1 MTRGFVFYLSVIGL
15 SCAGAAY
22 AQLTRGTILGTV
34 QDPSGAVV
42 PNAMI
47 KITNTATN
55 VERTTTT
62 NAGGVYRF
70 AGVDPGNYDVSFQA
84 SGFAE
89 VDVHGIQVTT
99 SQEVTL
105 NQSLSISAAAAS
117 VEVAEDLLGVDL
129 AKSSS
134 TIERTL
140 PNSFIENVPT
150 TTALRDV
157 NQLAL
162 LAPTAV
168 RGAGST
174 GISINGQRARND
186 NFLLDGIDNNDSSVT
201 QASNRVIPEATS
213 EFQVQSQ
220 TYSAEF
226 GRNSGGQ
233 LQVITKSGTNEYHGE
248 AYEYWQGNPLIPV
261 TLPNKRNGFTHTPRF
276 DVNEVGDSFGGPV
289 KKNKLFF
296 FANLENDRR
305 AEAPSSGNATA
316 ATIPTPAGYAM
327 LSSLPLGTNE
337 TAAARTAALNA
348 LSFLGKA
355 YAFNPGSTNQRN
367 VTVNGV
373 AVPFG
378 TVVIPLANP
387 YVFWLGTVRADL
399 VATTRDNVY
408 VRSTVDD
415 RNQPDLTSNAQVG
428 SLFAAAQVL
437 RRQNHVISDTHV
449 FSPTLTNQ
457 FSFAFIRGAL
467 AFPENDPTDPTT
479 TITGAFTIGGLNNFP
494 QGRTTNEFQWL
505 DTASW
510 VRGKHTFKFGVNIAY
525 QRLLNL
531 AAFDTKGTYT
541 FNNFADFMNNSAA
554 QLVVALNTASFDA
567 RQTQQGYFFQDDFKV
582 TKSLT
587 LNLGL
592 RYEYANYPFGFFGA
606 TDPAIRATLVPG
618 PAHPAKND
626 WGPRGGIAY
635 SPSFKDGLL
644 GKILGDGVT
653 VFRGGYGI
661 AYDFLFYNILT
672 VNASNY
678 PRVVSLTSFTSDLV
692 NQYPNLIRGNPTQF
706 NPLATFVNSPENLHP
721 PTNHF
726 YSASIQRQI
735 THDFIA
741 ELGYTGSRSYHGID
755 QSQANPSALTDA
767 QAVAVIASGNP
778 NVIPTTQQR
787 RIYSQWGSRVL
798 IESNAIANYNALYV
812 KVDKRLRHGLL
823 IGFNYT
829 YSKTLSNN
837 DESLGVT
844 GISNISPQ
852 LPQNFNDYRSEYS
865 LSAFDRP
872 HRYAAYFNYD
882 VPWFSSGALGNPVTR
897 RIMGGWTLSGSSEAQ
912 SGVPFTILTGV
923 DTYGVGTMGSARPDY
938 NPRGAITL
946 DPGTHDFRTFTTA
959 LNGTGIF
966 VTHLT
971 PGGAPLSTSQ
981 TKFGNLGK
989 NTFRGPDLD
998 VQNFTLIKRIQLKE
1012 RVALQFRSEFFD
1024 LFNHRNFLP
1033 PVNNMSSPVFGQ
1045 NTTDPGST
1053 GYGNSGAGGR
1063 SILLS
1068 GRVIF

>member
-1 MTRGFVFYLSVIGL
+1 MIRKIGVCL
-15 SCAGAAY
+15 FAGVLLGVVPIH

-42 PNAMI
+42 PNATV
-47 KITNTATN
+47 KITNAQTN
-55 VERTTTT
+55 IERSTTS
-62 NAGGVYRF
+62 NSEGFYRF
-70 AGVDPGNYDVSFQA
+70 AGVDPGTYDVTFMA
-84 SGFAE
+84 GGFA
-89 VDVHGIQVTT
+89 VSQVHGISVTT

-105 NQSLSISAAAAS
+105 NQSLMVGAAAAT
-117 VEVAEDLLGVDL
+117 VEVNEAPPGVEL
-129 AKSSS
+129 AKSSA

-140 PNSFIENVPT
+140 ANSFIENVPT
-150 TTALRDV
+150 TAGTRDV

-201 QASNRVIPEATS
+201 LASNRVIPEATA

-220 TYSAEF
+220 AYSAEF

-233 LQVITKSGTNEYHGE
+233 LQVITKSGTSAYHGE
-248 AYEYWQGNPLIPV
+248 AYEYWQGNSLIPV

-276 DVNEVGDSFGGPV
+276 DQNQVGGAVGGPV

-296 FANLENDRR
+296 FANVETDRR
-305 AEAPSSGNATA
+305 AEAPSAGNATA
-316 ATIPTPAGYAM
+316 ATIPTPAGYAL
-327 LSSLPLGTNE
+327 LSSVSLGTNE
-337 TAAARTAALNA
+337 TPAARTAALNA
-348 LSFLGKA
+348 LSFLPKV
-355 YAFNPGSTNQRN
+355 YAFNPGFTNQRN

-373 AVPFG
+373 AIPFG
-378 TVVIPLANP
+378 TVQIPLANP
-387 YVFWLGTVRADL
+387 YTYWLGTARVDL
-399 VATTRDNVY
+399 VATAKDNIF
-408 VRSTVDD
+408 VRSTLDD
-415 RNQPDLTSNAQVG
+415 RDQPNIASNLQFG
-428 SLFAAAQVL
+428 SLFAGSQAL
-437 RRQNHVISDTHV
+437 RRQNHVISDTHI
-449 FSPTLTNQ
+449 FSPSFTNQ
-457 FSFAFIRGAL
+457 FSFAFIRGSL
-467 AFPENDPTDPTT
+467 AFPENDPTDPSTA
-479 TITGAFTIGGLNNFP
+479 ITGAFTIGGASNFP

-505 DTASW
+505 DTASY
-510 VRGKHTFKFGVNIAY
+510 VHGRHTFKFGANIAY

-554 QLVVALNTASFDA
+554 TLVVALNTASFDA
-567 RQTQQGYFFQDDFKV
+567 RQTQQGYFFQDDLKV
-582 TKSLT
+582 TKNLT

-606 TDPAIRATLVPG
+606 TDPNIRATLVPG
-618 PAHPAKND
+618 PAKPAKND

-644 GKILGDGVT
+644 GKLFGDGVT

-678 PRVVSLTSFTSDLV
+678 PRVVSLNAFTSDLV
-692 NQYPNLIRGNPTQF
+692 NQFPSLIHGNPSAF
-706 NPLATFVNSPENLHP
+706 DPKATFVNSPENLHP

-735 THDFIA
+735 MHDFIA
-741 ELGYTGSRSYHGID
+741 EVGYTGSRSYHGID
-755 QSQANPSALTDA
+755 QSQANPSVLTDA
-767 QAVAVIASGNP
+767 QAAQVIAAGSA
-778 NVIPTTQQR
+778 NVIPTTQLR
-787 RIYSQWGSRVL
+787 RIDPQRGSRVL
-798 IESNAIANYNALYV
+798 IESNALANYNAIYL
-812 KVDKRLRHGLL
+812 KVDKRLSHGLL
-823 IGFNYT
+823 IGFNYS

-844 GISNISPQ
+844 GIANISPQ
-852 LPQNFNDYRSEYS
+852 LPQNFNDYHSEYGK
-865 LSAFDRP
+865 SAFDRP
-872 HRYAAYFNYD
+872 HRYATYFNYD
-882 VPWFSSGALGNPVTR
+882 VPWFSSGGIGSPVMKH
-897 RIMGGWTLSGSSEAQ
+897 IMGGWTLSGSSEAQ

-923 DTYGVGTMGSARPDY
+923 DTYGVGTTGSARPNY
-938 NPRGAITL
+938 NPAGAITL
-946 DPGTHDFRTFTTA
+946 DQVTHDYRTFTTP

-966 VTHLT
+966 VTPVT
-971 PGGAPLSTSQ
+971 SSGAPLASSQ
-981 TKFGNLGK
+981 TRFGNLGK
-989 NTFRGPDLD
+989 NTFRGPGLD
-998 VQNFTLIKRIQLKE
+998 VQNLTLIKRIPIKE

-1033 PVNNMSSPVFGQ
+1033 PVSNMSSPVFGQ
-1045 NTTDPGST
+1045 NTTDPGSAA
-1053 GYGNSGAGGR
+1053 YGNSGAGGR
-1063 SILLS
+1063 TILLS
-1068 GRVIF
+1068 GRVTF